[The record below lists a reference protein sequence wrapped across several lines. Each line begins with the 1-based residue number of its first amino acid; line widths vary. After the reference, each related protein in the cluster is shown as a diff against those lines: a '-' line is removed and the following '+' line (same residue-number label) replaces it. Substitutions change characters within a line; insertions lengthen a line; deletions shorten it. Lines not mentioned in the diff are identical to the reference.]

1 MLDAD
6 AIEAINFEQLATLTD
21 KLRSR
26 NGRRPTSLPTPDGTP
41 AHGVPTAGA
50 LRVSSRV
57 AADRFDVPTLAPRAL
72 PARSAG
78 PVSKWA
84 SGSKSRIETT
94 VHGHRPARAIT
105 APAHLPYA
113 PRPPV
118 TPSWEPLAR
127 GSQPS
132 IAHELEAEPA
142 EKTIVVRAL
151 PRPENPAAR
160 RAHAHWIAR
169 TIVIPA
175 LVGAIAG
182 LIALL

>member
-1 MLDAD
+1 MHTRAARLMSCCAV
-6 AIEAINFEQLATLTD
+6 FLCL
-21 KLRSR
+21 
-26 NGRRPTSLPTPDGTP
+26 
-41 AHGVPTAGA
+41 GA
-50 LRVSSRV
+50 
-57 AADRFDVPTLAPRAL
+57 AAA
-72 PARSAG
+72 
-78 PVSKWA
+78 
-84 SGSKSRIETT
+84 
-94 VHGHRPARAIT
+94 
-105 APAHLPYA
+105 
-113 PRPPV
+113 PV